1 MWIVV
6 VVIDSFSHFSIGPTF
21 IAFYHIRQHEGT
33 MLYTEK
39 KNINQFYLEMCQID
53 GRSKYLDFYC
63 SDTTLYVFLEEWP
76 RHNY

>member
-1 MWIVV
+1 MWIVA

-39 KNINQFYLEMCQID
+39 K
-53 GRSKYLDFYC
+53 K
-63 SDTTLYVFLEEWP
+63 
-76 RHNY
+76 H